1 MSIFDLFKTQQPV
14 TAASSG
20 APVQT
25 QQTAADTT
33 NSNTTPVA
41 ASFNQ
46 EEDDFWNN
54 PTPVENPNQLNFDI
68 TPQQLAEIAGKI
80 DYTQIISPEI
90 RQRIAAGGEDAMA
103 ATLEAMNLL
112 GRQTYQ
118 HNALATTKL
127 IQKAVQASEANLDQR
142 IAKQFKLLG
151 LSEGVIESNPMLE
164 NPSFKPVVDLVKNQI
179 LIKYPNAS
187 KAELN
192 TMLNRRLAQMGE
204 AFNPEL
210 SKKANANSAGLQ
222 LQDQSKET
230 NWIDYLSD

>member
-1 MSIFDLFKTQQPV
+1 MSIFDLFKTQQPAQQPV
-14 TAASSG
+14 PVAQGQQPTADNPATTDPNPAASSK
-20 APVQT
+20 
-25 QQTAADTT
+25 
-33 NSNTTPVA
+33 
-41 ASFNQ
+41 Q
-46 EEDDFWNN
+46 EFDDFWNN
-54 PTPVENPNQLNFDI
+54 PEPVENPNQLNFDI

-127 IQKAVQASEANLDQR
+127 IQKAVQATESNLDQR
-142 IAKQFKLLG
+142 IAKQVKLLG
-151 LSEGVIESNPMLE
+151 LSEGVTESNPNLE
-164 NPSFKPVVDLVKNQI
+164 NPAFKPIVDLAKTQI
-179 LIKYPNAS
+179 LAKYPNAS
-187 KAELN
+187 KSELN
-192 TMLNRRLAQMGE
+192 TMLNRYLNKMGE